1 MRQRSFLILLI
12 LTASFISSSA
22 QTKTVTNADLE
33 KFRLRRLQAEKDLE
47 DYYRR
52 LGLTPEEVAKR
63 EAIEAKEREDLS
75 FRLRR
80 ERLAREQ
87 AEAAEQTIV
96 TQRFGIVIPQARE
109 INYSL
114 FYLYANRLYPNSQ
127 VWTRPYYSPL
137 RWRATPFEIIYEP
150 GNYSSNIWPPP
161 RVERVQPRR
170 RH

>member
-1 MRQRSFLILLI
+1 
-12 LTASFISSSA
+12 
-22 QTKTVTNADLE
+22 
-33 KFRLRRLQAEKDLE
+33 RLQAEKDLQ

-96 TQRFGIVIPQARE
+96 TQRFGIVIPQPRE

-127 VWTRPYYSPL
+127 V
-137 RWRATPFEIIYEP
+137 
-150 GNYSSNIWPPP
+150 
-161 RVERVQPRR
+161 
-170 RH
+170 